1 MTRTS
6 PVVAFG
12 LYETVIKQA
21 LSASCTDKQTFSN
34 LDDLR
39 SGNTASRPYAT
50 FEPDFWLL
58 DGEYKFKPSDA
69 LTHVGLMSLSMS
81 DVDGVFGTAPVLTLN
96 FSGTYTTTGLTLNFS
111 QDTGDWADSIR
122 VVYYNGASVLRT
134 DDYVVTDW
142 QFPTGQAVTNF
153 NKIIITFYSTN
164 KPFRHLRLMGLDFGT
179 LTYFRGTDIKSASV
193 VEEVNPPSVEVTA
206 NAFEVSLFSTTPQ
219 FSIIDPTGDYA
230 ALKLNQPLDVYEEVG
245 NDTVY
250 MGQFYLKG
258 WENVS
263 ENEVK
268 FTCVD
273 RIGVLGDLQYNG
285 GFWETA
291 TDVESILDALMLAAK
306 TPYELDEDLVGATI
320 QGWIPSMSYREALLQ
335 ICFAIGA
342 YVDCARSGAVK
353 IRKMNL
359 IADLPGYD
367 NTIGQEAK
375 SLSGSLTLKP
385 LVTGVSV
392 TSYKYIKQ
400 TVDVLFESYLAAGT
414 HTILFSAPAT
424 SVGIV
429 GGSASI
435 TSKAAHWAIVSVS
448 ISGTITIQGELYA
461 ESEAVYSVNMS
472 GLDTSVP
479 KNVIKIEDTRLIH
492 AGNATTTAQRL
503 YDYYQQRY
511 LLKTKLYAPVAS
523 AGTSVLIDT
532 LQSKQIGGIVEKM
545 TLDLTGGFTAQTEI
559 NGVVVE

>member
-1 MTRTS
+1 
-6 PVVAFG
+6 
-12 LYETVIKQA
+12 
-21 LSASCTDKQTFSN
+21 
-34 LDDLR
+34 
-39 SGNTASRPYAT
+39 
-50 FEPDFWLL
+50 L
-58 DGEYKFKPSDA
+58 DGEYKFKPADS

-122 VVYYNGASVLRT
+122 VVYYNGASVRRT

-142 QFPTGQAVTNF
+142 QFSTGQAVSTF

-164 KPFRHLRLMGLDFGT
+164 KAYRYLRLMGLDFGT
-179 LTYFRGTDIKSASV
+179 LTYFRGADIKSASL

-206 NAFEVSLFSTTPQ
+206 NAFEMSLFSTTPQ

-258 WENVS
+258 WENIS

-273 RIGVLGDLQYNG
+273 RMGVLGDLQYNG

-291 TDVESILDALMLAAK
+291 TDAEGILDAMMLAAK

-320 QGWIPSMSYREALLQ
+320 QGWIPSMSYREAIQQ
-335 ICFAIGA
+335 IAFAIGG

-353 IRKMNL
+353 IRKMTL
-359 IADLPGYD
+359 IADLSGYD
-367 NTIGQEAK
+367 NTIGREAK
-375 SLSGSLTLKP
+375 SLSGSLALKP

-392 TSYKYIKQ
+392 ISYKYTKQ
-400 TVDVLFESYLAAGT
+400 TVDIIFESYLAAGT

-429 GGSASI
+429 GGYASI

-448 ISGTITIQGELYA
+448 ISGTIRIQGELYA

-472 GLDTSVP
+472 GLDASVP

-511 LLKTKLYAPVAS
+511 LLKTKLFAPVAA

-545 TLDLTGGFTAQTEI
+545 TLDLTGGFTAQTEV